1 MTAAPTPTESAE
13 RAIQVNRCKIPD
25 YSNTQRLVGMGYGAM
40 LFRAP
45 HPSMVGPQTIGAPVR
60 AERMCYCFG
69 MSRSPSNSEK
79 VGDFLRFVG
88 AHARGGR
95 VFLTGGASA
104 VIIGWRDLT
113 VDVDL
118 KLDPEPAGAFES
130 IARAK
135 EALDMNVELAAPD
148 DFIPA
153 LPDWRKRSQFI
164 ARHGTTDFF
173 HYDFY
178 AQALSKIARGYSHD
192 RLDVE
197 AMHRLELI
205 ELDLLAHLFEAIEP
219 DLNRYP
225 AIAPQRFRQKVESAL
240 VWLTENRDHHNS
252 HLPSP

>member
-1 MTAAPTPTESAE
+1 
-13 RAIQVNRCKIPD
+13 
-25 YSNTQRLVGMGYGAM
+25 
-40 LFRAP
+40 
-45 HPSMVGPQTIGAPVR
+45 
-60 AERMCYCFG
+60 MCYCFG

-178 AQALSKIARGYSHD
+178 AQALSKIARGYGHD

-225 AIAPQRFRQKVESAL
+225 AIDPQRFRQKVESAL
-240 VWLTENRDHHNS
+240 VWLTENRGHDNS

>member
-1 MTAAPTPTESAE
+1 M
-13 RAIQVNRCKIPD
+13 
-25 YSNTQRLVGMGYGAM
+25 
-40 LFRAP
+40 
-45 HPSMVGPQTIGAPVR
+45 H
-60 AERMCYCFG
+60 
-69 MSRSPSNSEK
+69 
-79 VGDFLRFVG
+79 DFLRFMG
-88 AHARGGR
+88 ANTRGGR

-135 EALDMNVELAAPD
+135 ETLDMNVELAAPD

-153 LPDWRKRSQFI
+153 LPEWRTRSPFI
-164 ARHGTTDFF
+164 ARYGTTDFF

-178 AQALSKIARGYSHD
+178 AQALSKIARGYGTD

-205 ELDLLAHLFEAIEP
+205 GLDRLMRLFEAIEP
-219 DLNRYP
+219 DLKRYP
-225 AIAPQRFRQKVESAL
+225 AIDPQRFRRKVETAL
-240 VWLTENRDHHNS
+240 VWLTENRGHGNN
-252 HLPSP
+252 